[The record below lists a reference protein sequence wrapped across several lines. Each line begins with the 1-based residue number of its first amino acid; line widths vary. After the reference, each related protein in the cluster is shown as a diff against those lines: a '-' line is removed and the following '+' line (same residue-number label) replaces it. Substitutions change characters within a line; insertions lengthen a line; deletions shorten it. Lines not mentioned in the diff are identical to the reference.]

1 MKMTHEKAILFH
13 SLCLLQSLTVF
24 TSKHFVINEHHK
36 QMQSFCKL
44 KNRNL
49 IYLDEIPTNFI
60 TTLYHKDCYA
70 TDVLTCM
77 HTHTHAST
85 RARAHTHTHT
95 HTKPNTSF
103 IIGTIYANGIVTH
116 FWQI

>member
-1 MKMTHEKAILFH
+1 MTHEKAILFH

-85 RARAHTHTHT
+85 RARVHTHTHT